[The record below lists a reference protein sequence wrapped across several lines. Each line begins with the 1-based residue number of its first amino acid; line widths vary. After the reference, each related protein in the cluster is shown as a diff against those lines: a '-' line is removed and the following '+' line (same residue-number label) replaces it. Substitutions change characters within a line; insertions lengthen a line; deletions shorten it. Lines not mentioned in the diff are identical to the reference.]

1 MQVKKEFFKIA
12 LVATLVVLIVILHYG
27 AIHSHLELHI
37 LYRELYFLPILLA
50 SFWFGLKFGLATSIA
65 ISLLY
70 APHVVIYDDP
80 HGTLLTVTSQIVVF
94 ILVAVVL
101 GWLVDRQRRQHRELL
116 AAERLAGLGRASV
129 AVGHEMKDILGSLM
143 RTAKQAKGL
152 KSTELDRDF
161 EQEMARLE
169 GGTGTLSS
177 FAAPEHGKMLSTDL
191 NQIIGDRLE
200 HHRGDAQKREVN
212 LAAEL
217 DERGCPTRIDVEKI
231 GWVLDNIIR
240 NAMEISAPGQIVHVS
255 SHRESSHC
263 RVDVKDQGPGIRP
276 EHLPKIFVPFF
287 TTKEKGTGLALAGCK
302 KIMQD
307 LGGDIQVE
315 SKLGEGATFKLTI
328 PREDSLTTAPEA
340 ASRFEVRSKEIYSQI
355 HNKGSDQ

>member
-116 AAERLAGLGRASV
+116 AAERLAVLGRAFSACPPASSV
-129 AVGHEMKDILGSLM
+129 A
-143 RTAKQAKGL
+143 T
-152 KSTELDRDF
+152 
-161 EQEMARLE
+161 
-169 GGTGTLSS
+169 
-177 FAAPEHGKMLSTDL
+177 
-191 NQIIGDRLE
+191 
-200 HHRGDAQKREVN
+200 
-212 LAAEL
+212 
-217 DERGCPTRIDVEKI
+217 
-231 GWVLDNIIR
+231 
-240 NAMEISAPGQIVHVS
+240 
-255 SHRESSHC
+255 
-263 RVDVKDQGPGIRP
+263 
-276 EHLPKIFVPFF
+276 
-287 TTKEKGTGLALAGCK
+287 
-302 KIMQD
+302 
-307 LGGDIQVE
+307 QV
-315 SKLGEGATFKLTI
+315 
-328 PREDSLTTAPEA
+328 
-340 ASRFEVRSKEIYSQI
+340 VRRRAFM
-355 HNKGSDQ
+355 